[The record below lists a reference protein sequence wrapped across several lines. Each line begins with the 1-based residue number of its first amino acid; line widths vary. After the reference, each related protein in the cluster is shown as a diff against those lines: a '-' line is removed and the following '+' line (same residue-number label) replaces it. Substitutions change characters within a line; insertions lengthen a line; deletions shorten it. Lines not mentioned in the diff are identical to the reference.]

1 MMNPQMRMEME
12 LEMCIPS
19 PIIYVISGIQKNK
32 ITLMVFTP
40 LFRSSSHF
48 SRNDERTLVAM
59 PIAKE
64 FTKKEQKYHKSDN
77 TITPFTTL
85 ICNSTTVRN
94 TRIATTSE
102 STVSPSRMAMIWS
115 QQPQL

>member
-48 SRNDERTLVAM
+48 SRNDERT
-59 PIAKE
+59 IAKE
-64 FTKKEQKYHKSDN
+64 FTKKEQKYHKPDN